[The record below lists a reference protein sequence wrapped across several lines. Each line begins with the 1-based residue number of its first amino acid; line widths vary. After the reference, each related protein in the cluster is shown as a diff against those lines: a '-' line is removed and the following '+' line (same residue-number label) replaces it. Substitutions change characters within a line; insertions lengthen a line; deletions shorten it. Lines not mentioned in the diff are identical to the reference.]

1 MKIFVCE
8 YITGGGLYREP
19 LPELLARE
27 GLLMRD
33 ALLRD
38 LAALD
43 DVEVLT
49 TFDTRL
55 PMPQAGQARALTS
68 VDDVWRV
75 WSACIAQSDAVWLI
89 APETDGILLRLTEL
103 AVSQARPVMGCAAEA
118 VRLASSKRATYRAL
132 QAAGIAVVPTYSPDE
147 WPQDEAAQ
155 HGWVAKPDDG
165 AGCAE
170 SVFFDHAYAMRDWLD
185 ARTATHVVQPY
196 MRGQSASLSVLC
208 RQGQAWLLSCNL
220 QKITL
225 ESGSF
230 HYAGSVLNGAARHWA
245 RCEALARSIAEAIPA
260 LAGYIGIDILLD
272 EEDIHVLEI
281 NPRLT
286 TSYVALRQAMGY
298 NPARLIVDL
307 LYNEHF
313 RFPEILSRNVVE
325 IELK

>member
-1 MKIFVCE
+1 MRIFVCE

-19 LPELLARE
+19 LPESLTRE

-38 LAALD
+38 LAELD

-55 PMPQAGQARALTS
+55 AIPQAGQTLAIAS
-68 VDDVWRV
+68 NEDVWRV
-75 WSACIAQSDAVWLI
+75 WSECIAQSDAVWLI
-89 APETDGILLRLTEL
+89 APETDGILLHLTEL
-103 AVSQARPVMGCAAEA
+103 AVSQAKPLIGCTAEA
-118 VRLASSKRATYRAL
+118 VRLASSKRATCLAL
-132 QAAGIAVVPTYSPDE
+132 QAAGVAVVPTYGSEE

-155 HGWVAKPDDG
+155 HGWVAKPDGG
-165 AGCAE
+165 AGCEDSA
-170 SVFFDHAYAMRDWLD
+170 FFDHAYTMRDWLGT
-185 ARTATHVVQPY
+185 RTATHVVQPY
-196 MRGQSASLSVLC
+196 MRGQPASLSVLC
-208 RQGQAWLLSCNL
+208 KQGQAWLLSCNL

-225 ESGSF
+225 ESGTF
-230 HYAGSVLNGAARHWA
+230 HYAGSMLNGAASHWL
-245 RCEALARSIAEAIPA
+245 RCEVLARSVAEAIPT

-272 EEDIHVLEI
+272 EEGIHVLEI

-286 TSYVALRQAMGY
+286 TSYVGLHQAMGY

-307 LYNEHF
+307 LYNDRF
-313 RFPEILSRNVVE
+313 RFPEFLSRNIVE

>member
-1 MKIFVCE
+1 VKLFVCE

-19 LPELLARE
+19 LPESLARE

-38 LAALD
+38 LAELD

-55 PMPQAGQARALTS
+55 PMPQTGQALAINPAE
-68 VDDVWRV
+68 DVRRIWDE
-75 WSACIAQSDAVWLI
+75 CIVQSDAVWLI
-89 APETDGILLRLTEL
+89 APETNGILLRLTEL
-103 AVSQARPVMGCAAEA
+103 AVSQAKPVLGCTAEA
-118 VRLASSKRATYRAL
+118 VRLASSKRATCRAL
-132 QAAGIAVVPTYSPDE
+132 QAAGIAVVPTYRPEE

-165 AGCAE
+165 AGCEDSA
-170 SVFFDHAYAMRDWLD
+170 FFNHAYAMRDWLGT
-185 ARTATHVVQPY
+185 RTATHVVQPY
-196 MRGQSASLSVLC
+196 MRGQPASLSVLC
-208 RQGQAWLLSCNL
+208 KQGQAWLLSCNL

-225 ESGSF
+225 ESGTF
-230 HYAGSVLNGAARHWA
+230 HYAGSVLNGAACHWR
-245 RCEALARSIAEAIPA
+245 RCEALACSVAEAIPT
-260 LAGYIGIDILLD
+260 LVGYIGIDILLD
-272 EEDIHVLEI
+272 EEDIPVLEI

-286 TSYVALRQAMGY
+286 TSYVGLRQAMGY

-307 LYNEHF
+307 LYNDRF
-313 RFPEILSRNVVE
+313 CFPEFLSRNIVE